1 MNNNHSAY
9 VSGFIGGIM
18 GSTLVG
24 GILALALSTL
34 PAKSAPVV
42 VGYTE
47 IGPDVCQV
55 DFIGDDNYVYS
66 FTEDC
71 PE

>member
-1 MNNNHSAY
+1 MNNNHSSY

-24 GILALALSTL
+24 GILSLVLTTL

-47 IGPDVCQV
+47 IGPDVCEIQ
-55 DFIGDDNYVYS
+55 FLGDDKQIYT
-66 FTEDC
+66 FTEGC